1 MKRNKIKRVVPTE
14 TVTVKKQF
22 YDNKTKKNVTYDKL
36 VKPISSSLRKQSLK
50 KLGELRDDDNVYDTT
65 EFHLRNVVYD
75 TEVVKHTRYTKK
87 KTKVEVDVYTDSTN
101 HKLVRISELYY
112 NYSTYE
118 YLPKKSISVPI
129 KDFKKMIRHL
139 NDEL

>member
-1 MKRNKIKRVVPTE
+1 MKRTKIKRVVPTE

-22 YDNKTKKNVTYDKL
+22 YDNETKKNVTYDKL
-36 VKPISSSLRKQSLK
+36 VKPISNSLRKQSLK

-65 EFHLRNVVYD
+65 EFHLRKVIYD
-75 TEVVKHTRYTKK
+75 TEVVKHSRYKSK

-139 NDEL
+139 NDVL